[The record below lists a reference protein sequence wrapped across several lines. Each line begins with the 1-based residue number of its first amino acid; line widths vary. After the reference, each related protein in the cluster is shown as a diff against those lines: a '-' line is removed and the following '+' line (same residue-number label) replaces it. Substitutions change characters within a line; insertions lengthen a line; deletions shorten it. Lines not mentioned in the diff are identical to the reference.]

1 MDSNA
6 FLTRFGFDPE
16 EFEAGAEGPIRSD
29 EGFVYEATELRREDA
44 ECPFCRSAADV
55 EVNTHY
61 LSTIRCNGSEG
72 ATDTLRARRI
82 VYRCRGC
89 GRTFTLDLKGIA
101 ARRQMSSMERNEMV
115 ADFSSH
121 ATFSEIGLRHHC
133 SAMRCIQLFDEA
145 FPLVRR
151 LRLPRV
157 LCIDEIHFSSQFD
170 QKYCCV
176 LLDFETGRI
185 VDIVRSRQKA
195 YLEEYFAAIPYG
207 ERCQVRW
214 LVSDMY
220 DEYDSV
226 RRLFLPNATLAV
238 DRFHVVVQLTNAIN
252 VMGARVMKGWEK
264 GTPEYNFMKS
274 HWREFLR
281 RRAEIS
287 PRWYANQRT
296 GEAVP
301 YEEMVTRCLGLSPE
315 LRDCWDALQDLLR
328 YTRIQSSYTEAARE
342 VAFISGKLA
351 SCSAE
356 EARKAGQT
364 YKRWKNGIAEGLARN
379 EMGLKLSNGRMECL
393 NNRIKTIIKDAY
405 GYRNFERFRKRAL
418 LILWADLGR

>member
-16 EFEAGAEGPIRSD
+16 EFEAGSEGPIRSD
-29 EGFVYEATELRREDA
+29 DGFVYEATELRREDA
-44 ECPFCRSAADV
+44 ECPFCRSIAYV
-55 EVNTHY
+55 EVHGHY
-61 LSTIRCNGSEG
+61 LCTVRCNGSG
-72 ATDTLRARRI
+72 AATDSLRLRRI
-82 VYRCRGC
+82 VYRCRRC

-121 ATFSEIGLRHHC
+121 ATFSEIGERHRC

-145 FPLVRR
+145 FPAVRR
-151 LRLPRV
+151 LGMPRV

-185 VDIVRSRQKA
+185 VDVVRSRQKA
-195 YLEEYFAAIPYG
+195 YLEEYFDAIPYG
-207 ERCQVRW
+207 ERARVKW

-252 VMGARVMKGWEK
+252 VIRTRVMKGRER
-264 GTPEYNFMKS
+264 GTPEYNFTWTM
-274 HWREFLR
+274 
-281 RRAEIS
+281 
-287 PRWYANQRT
+287 
-296 GEAVP
+296 
-301 YEEMVTRCLGLSPE
+301 
-315 LRDCWDALQDLLR
+315 
-328 YTRIQSSYTEAARE
+328 
-342 VAFISGKLA
+342 LA
-351 SCSAE
+351 
-356 EARKAGQT
+356 
-364 YKRWKNGIAEGLARN
+364 
-379 EMGLKLSNGRMECL
+379 
-393 NNRIKTIIKDAY
+393 
-405 GYRNFERFRKRAL
+405 
-418 LILWADLGR
+418 

>member
-6 FLTRFGFDPE
+6 FLARFGFDPE
-16 EFEAGAEGPIRSD
+16 DFEAGASGPIRSD
-29 EGFVYEATELRREDA
+29 DGFVYEATELRKEDA
-44 ECPFCRSAADV
+44 ECPFCRSAARV
-55 EVNTHY
+55 EVNKHY
-61 LSTIRCNGSEG
+61 TATVRCCQSAGPADS
-72 ATDTLRARRI
+72 LLVRRI

-101 ARRQMSSMERNEMV
+101 ARRGISSMERNEMV

-133 SAMRCIQLFDEA
+133 SPMRCIQLFDEA

-151 LRLPRV
+151 LPLPRV

-176 LLDFETGRI
+176 LLDFETGRV
-185 VDIVRSRQKA
+185 VDVVRSRQKA
-195 YLEEYFAAIPYG
+195 YLEEYFDAIPYG
-207 ERCQVRW
+207 ERARVKW

-220 DEYDSV
+220 DEYASV
-226 RRLFLPNATLAV
+226 CRLFLPAATLAV

-252 VMGARVMKGWEK
+252 AIRTRVMRGWEK

-281 RRAEIS
+281 RGAEIS
-287 PRWYANQRT
+287 PKWYANQRT
-296 GEAVP
+296 GESVP
-301 YEEMVTRCLGLSPE
+301 YAEMVRRCTLLSRD
-315 LRDCWDALQDLLR
+315 LRECWDALQDLMK
-328 YTRIQSSYTEAARE
+328 YTKVQSSYTEAVGE
-342 VAFISGKLA
+342 VTFISEKLMA
-351 SCSAE
+351 CQAE

-364 YKRWKNGIAEGLARN
+364 YKRWKNGIAMGLSRN
-379 EMGLKLSNGRMECL
+379 DLGLKLSNGKMECL

-418 LILWADLGR
+418 LILWGDVGR